1 MQTERRRYP
10 GNEREDT
17 GFRPEKGPVV
27 MSIFEVIMLVCF
39 GAAWP
44 SSIYK
49 SYISRTARGK
59 SVIFLVIVLA
69 GYCAGMLHKLFFSLD
84 WVILLY
90 LLNGL
95 MITADI
101 LLYIRNARFDRRAA
115 GQDARSPV

>member
-1 MQTERRRYP
+1 
-10 GNEREDT
+10 
-17 GFRPEKGPVV
+17 